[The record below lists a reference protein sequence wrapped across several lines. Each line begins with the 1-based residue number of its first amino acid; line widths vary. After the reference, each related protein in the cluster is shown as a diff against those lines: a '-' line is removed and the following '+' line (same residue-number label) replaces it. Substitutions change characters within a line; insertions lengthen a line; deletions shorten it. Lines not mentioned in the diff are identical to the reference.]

1 MFEAR
6 SGSAE
11 IDENDVNEALD
22 ARTEI
27 LRGKRY
33 RLRWDVTSKWKVR
46 REDRCGEGR
55 NHACEAFVAQSSSA
69 WRECFTGGREG
80 DGIIA

>member
-27 LRGKRY
+27 LRSKRY

-46 REDRCGEGR
+46 RENRRGKGEATR
-55 NHACEAFVAQSSSA
+55 AKHL
-69 WRECFTGGREG
+69 
-80 DGIIA
+80 

>member
-46 REDRCGEGR
+46 REDRREGR
-55 NHACEAFVAQSSSA
+55 AKPRVRSICSTKLVRVAGMFCS
-69 WRECFTGGREG
+69 GREVK
-80 DGIIA
+80 

>member
-33 RLRWDVTSKWKVR
+33 RLKWDVTSKWKVR
-46 REDRCGEGR
+46 RED
-55 NHACEAFVAQSSSA
+55 
-69 WRECFTGGREG
+69 WREKGETTRTKHL
-80 DGIIA
+80 